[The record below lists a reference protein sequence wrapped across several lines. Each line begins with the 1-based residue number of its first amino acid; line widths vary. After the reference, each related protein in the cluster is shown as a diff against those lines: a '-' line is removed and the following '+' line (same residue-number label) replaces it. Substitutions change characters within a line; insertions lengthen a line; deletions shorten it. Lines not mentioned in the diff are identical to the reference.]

1 MSGPV
6 SRTFRSHRLRLHYL
20 DWENDGAPAI
30 ILVHGGN
37 DHARSWDFIA
47 EQLRAD
53 YRILALDLRGHG
65 DSDWSS
71 DGHYSLT
78 ANAIDLAELIR
89 HEQLAPATIVAHS
102 YGAMTALHHAAL
114 FPEQVARLV
123 AIEGIVTRSQTDG
136 SVRERIRT
144 HYDRQRTFIERPA
157 PRYATIGDAAARMQ
171 VTNPRLSAEMAHH
184 LALHGT
190 RPTAEGGYSWKFD
203 PLVRLRTPVDLSPQE
218 EFGLYAEITC
228 PVLLLQGD
236 ESGFRID
243 ADDARAKAI
252 ADARLVT
259 LERAGHWV
267 QHDRL
272 DGVTEAIRGF
282 LSPA

>member
-1 MSGPV
+1 MSAPV
-6 SRTFRSHRLRLHYL
+6 SREFRSRRLRLHYL
-20 DWENDGAPAI
+20 EWGNDDAPTI

-37 DHARSWDFIA
+37 DHARSWDFVA
-47 EQLRAD
+47 DRLRGD
-53 YRILALDLRGHG
+53 YRIFAPDLRGHG
-65 DSDWSS
+65 DSDWSP

-89 HEQLAPATIVAHS
+89 HERLAPATIVAHS

-123 AIEGIVTRSQTDG
+123 AIEGIVTRSQTDET
-136 SVRERIRT
+136 VRDRIRT
-144 HYDRQRTFIERPA
+144 HYDRQRAFIDKTA
-157 PRYATIGDAAARMQ
+157 PRYATIEDAAARMK

-190 RPTAEGGYSWKFD
+190 RPGADGGHSWKFD
-203 PLVRLRTPVDLSPQE
+203 PLVRLRTPIDLSPEE
-218 EFGLYAEITC
+218 EFGLYAQIAC
-228 PVLLLQGD
+228 PVLMLQGD
-236 ESGFRID
+236 ESTFRIGP
-243 ADDARAKAI
+243 DDPRAGAI
-252 ADARLVT
+252 PDGRLVT
-259 LERAGHWV
+259 LEGAGHWV

-272 DGVTEAIRGF
+272 DGVVEAIRGF

>member
-6 SRTFRSHRLRLHYL
+6 SREFRSRRLRLHYL
-20 DWENDGAPAI
+20 EWARRDAPTI

-37 DHARSWDFIA
+37 DHAHSWDFVA
-47 EQLRAD
+47 GHLRND

-65 DSDWSS
+65 DSDWSP

-89 HEQLAPATIVAHS
+89 HEQLAPATIIAHS
-102 YGAMTALHHAAL
+102 YGAMTALHYAAL
-114 FPEQVARLV
+114 FPEQVARLI
-123 AIEGIVTRSQTDG
+123 AIEGIALRAQIDET
-136 SVRERIRT
+136 VRERIRAY
-144 HYDRQRTFIERPA
+144 YDRQRAFIDKPA
-157 PRYATIGDAAARMQ
+157 PRYATIENAAARMQ
-171 VTNPRLSAEMAHH
+171 ITNPRLSMEMAHH

-190 RPTAEGGYSWKFD
+190 RPHAEGGYRWKFD
-203 PLVRLRTPVDLSPQE
+203 PLVRLLTPVDLSPE
-218 EFGLYAEITC
+218 EKFGLHARIGC

-236 ESGFRID
+236 ESTFRID
-243 ADDARAKAI
+243 RDDARAKAI
-252 ADARLVT
+252 AGARLVT
-259 LERAGHWV
+259 LEGAGHWV

-272 DGVTEAIRGF
+272 DGVVEAIRGF